1 METARPTGS
10 SNHSLKYHA
19 IPNSMGD
26 SPSRPR
32 YVVGIGASAGGLEAL
47 EQLFEKM
54 PAKSG
59 LAFVVIQHLSPD
71 FRSLMDELLA
81 RRTAI
86 PIRRVHDGMI
96 VEPDTIYL
104 MPPKKEMIISGGKL
118 LLTDKDPGQGLTLP
132 IDHFFRSLAQD
143 LGEGAIGIIL
153 SGTGSD
159 GSRGIRAIHDAGGL
173 VLVQSVDTAK
183 FDGMPKSAVETGVA
197 DFVLPVQEMPGTLMR
212 YICHPLAEGIH
223 PASRTDAERETAM
236 EKIHRLLRD
245 RYGIDFSYYKPNT
258 VARRTERR
266 LMLNQS
272 LDLDD
277 YVKRLEE
284 DPDELNLLYRDLL
297 IGVTRFFRDREAFD
311 RLEKDIL
318 PEALAALPPGEEFRA
333 WVAGCATGEE
343 AYSLAI
349 LLAERMEAM
358 RRPVRVKIFAT
369 DVHRASLEFASQG
382 VYGEAAVAEVG
393 RERLE
398 RHFSHKPDGYQISQE
413 LRQMVVFAHH
423 NLIKDAPFTKL
434 DLISC
439 RNLVIYF
446 QPLAQK
452 KVLSLFHFGLK
463 TGGILFLGPSESPGE
478 LIEEFD
484 PVDPHWKI
492 YRKRRDVRLP
502 ADLRIPLSVA
512 DGRTRAAGASPLAA
526 PTPGEMHLLGV
537 YDAILAEHMPPSF
550 LVDENRT
557 LIQSFGGASRYLHIG
572 DGRLSTDLIDM
583 VDADLRMALSGALQR
598 AWKDTAPIV
607 YKGLRVRLSDGERLV
622 NLTVKPIRSRRSS
635 RPYALVSIEELSEA
649 TMPSAT
655 EIDFRQASDEQ
666 LQTLET
672 ELRYTKENL
681 QATIEELETSN
692 EELQATNEELVAS
705 NEELQSTNEELHSVN
720 EELYTVN
727 AEYQKKISELT
738 ELNADMENLLAS
750 TEVHTVFLDRDLAIR
765 KFTPKVAE
773 EFNLLPQDVGR
784 RIDNFTHHIQY
795 GALMDDLRRV
805 LETGKRF
812 ECEVQNRRGRWFLMR
827 ILPYRSGGSVHG
839 VVLTLIDISGL
850 KRAQAEAKQQERLLS
865 GILENSPT
873 LVSVKDAEGRYL
885 LINRAFCNLLGVSS
899 ADVVGKTD
907 REIFPPALAE
917 KLSQYDDKVVREG
930 IVMTTEK
937 TFALADGPRTY
948 LSVRF
953 PIRDETGQIRSIG
966 IVKTDVTQLKAAE
979 AQARE
984 ALLQRDR
991 FLAILSH
998 ELRNPLSAILNAS
1011 QLLQAH
1017 GDHTPAEA
1025 ESNQVIDRQA
1035 HRMARLLDDLLDVS
1049 RITQGKIAIRKE
1061 RLDLGELVADALET
1075 VRPSLEAHHHHVS
1088 LDRPAEPLIVEADR
1102 VRMSQVVEN
1111 LLSNAAKYTPD
1122 GGWIGVALRRE
1133 GNNAVIAVRDSGRG
1147 IPPDMLQSIFDL
1159 FVQSDNTLDRA
1170 EGGMGVGLTLARSL
1184 VELHGGTITAH
1195 SPGLDRGSEFLVT
1208 LPLAVAAPPP
1218 PPPPPVLDRPS
1229 GIRVLIVEDNADSRN
1244 MLKALLELDGFAVT
1258 AASDGVE
1265 GLEAIRQQRPDVAVI
1280 DIGLPG
1286 LDGYQLARQIRSQP
1300 EFDGIR
1306 LIALTGYGRPEDRQR
1321 VIEAG
1326 FDDHLVKPLR
1336 IETLHSFL
1344 KPRSSVAGRPL
1355 DSPTGHV

>member
-1 METARPTGS
+1 M
-10 SNHSLKYHA
+10 
-19 IPNSMGD
+19 
-26 SPSRPR
+26 
-32 YVVGIGASAGGLEAL
+32 

-54 PAKSG
+54 PANSG

-81 RRTAI
+81 RRTSI
-86 PIRRVHDGMI
+86 PIRRVEDGMA

-143 LGEGAIGIIL
+143 AGEAAIGIIL

-173 VLVQSVDTAK
+173 VLVQSIETAK

-197 DFVLPVQEMPGTLMR
+197 DFVLPVQDMPATLMR
-212 YICHPLAEGIH
+212 YISHPSAEGVH
-223 PASRTDAERETAM
+223 RSPEDAAVRETAM
-236 EKIHRLLRD
+236 ERIHRLLRD

-284 DPDELNLLYRDLL
+284 DAEELNLLYRDLL
-297 IGVTRFFRDREAFD
+297 IGVTRFFRDREAFE
-311 RLEKDIL
+311 RLEKDVL

-358 RRPVRVKIFAT
+358 RRPIRAKIFAT
-369 DVHRASLEFASQG
+369 DVHRNSLEFASQG
-382 VYGEAAVAEVG
+382 LYGEAAVAEVG
-393 RERLE
+393 SERLA
-398 RHFSHKPDGYQISQE
+398 RHFTRKGDAYQISQE

-423 NLIKDAPFTKL
+423 NLIKDAPFTRL

-446 QPLAQK
+446 QPPAQK

-484 PVDPHWKI
+484 PIDTHWKI

-502 ADLRIPLSVA
+502 ADLRIPMSVA
-512 DGRTRAAGASPLAA
+512 DGRTRTGGFAPLPLPSHA
-526 PTPGEMHLLGV
+526 ELHLLSV

-550 LVDENRT
+550 LVDENRN
-557 LIQSFGGASRYLHIG
+557 LVQSFGGASRYLHVR
-572 DGRLSTDLIDM
+572 DGRLSTDLLDM
-583 VDADLRMALSGALQR
+583 VDPDLRMALSGALQR
-598 AWKDTAPIV
+598 AWKDSSPIV

-622 NLTVKPIRSRRSS
+622 NLTVKPIHNRRSS
-635 RPYALVSIEELSEA
+635 RLYALVSIEELTEA
-649 TMPSAT
+649 APPPAT

-727 AEYQKKISELT
+727 AEYQKKIAELT

-784 RIDNFTHHIQY
+784 RIDSFTHHIQY
-795 GALMDDLRRV
+795 SALMDDLRRV
-805 LETGKRF
+805 LETAQPF
-812 ECEVQNRRGRWFLMR
+812 ECEVRNRRGRWFLMR
-827 ILPYRSGGSVHG
+827 ILPYRSGGSVQG
-839 VVLTLIDISGL
+839 VVLTLIDISNL
-850 KRAQAEAKQQERLLS
+850 KMAQAEAKEKERLLC

-873 LVSVKDAEGRYL
+873 LISVKDREGRYL
-885 LINRAFCNLLGVSS
+885 MMNRAFRDFLGVRSE
-899 ADVVGKTD
+899 DVVGKTD

-917 KLSQYDDKVVREG
+917 KLSLHDETVFREG
-930 IVMTTEK
+930 NVMSVEK
-937 TFALADGPRTY
+937 TFELPDGPRTY

-953 PIRDETGQIRSIG
+953 PIRDDAGQVRSVG
-966 IVKTDVTQLKAAE
+966 VVKTDVTPLKVAE

-998 ELRNPLSAILNAS
+998 ELRNPLSAILNAA
-1011 QLLQAH
+1011 QLLRAH
-1017 GDHTPAEA
+1017 GDHTPAET
-1025 ESNQVIDRQA
+1025 ESNQVIERQA
-1035 HRMARLLDDLLDVS
+1035 HRMARLLDDLLDIS
-1049 RITQGKIAIRKE
+1049 RITQGKITIRKK
-1061 RLDLGELVADALET
+1061 RLDVGDLIAEAIES
-1075 VRPSLEAHHHHVS
+1075 VRPAIEAHRHQVTFE
-1088 LDRPAEPLIVEADR
+1088 RPKEPVFVEADR

-1122 GGWIGVALRRE
+1122 GGRIDVTLRPE
-1133 GNNAVIAVRDSGRG
+1133 DGNAVIAVRDNGRG
-1147 IPPDMLQSIFDL
+1147 IPADMLQSIFDL
-1159 FVQSDNTLDRA
+1159 FVQSDNTLDRS

-1184 VELHGGTITAH
+1184 VQLHGGTIVAH
-1195 SPGLDRGSEFLVT
+1195 SPGPDRGSEFVIT
-1208 LPLAVAAPPP
+1208 LPLAREAAPTAPRPAATIRPP
-1218 PPPPPVLDRPS
+1218 GV
-1229 GIRVLIVEDNADSRN
+1229 RVLIVEDNADSRK
-1244 MLKALLELDGFAVT
+1244 MLKALLELDGFKVDVAK
-1258 AASDGVE
+1258 DGIE
-1265 GLEAIRQQRPDVAVI
+1265 GLEAIRRQRPDVAVI

-1286 LDGYQLARQIRSQP
+1286 LDGYQIARQIRAQR
-1300 EFDGIR
+1300 EFDSIR

-1336 IETLHSFL
+1336 IENLYPFL
-1344 KPRSSVAGRPL
+1344 KPRTA
-1355 DSPTGHV
+1355 SPGGPSAPPR

>member
-1 METARPTGS
+1 MNTLRPQ
-10 SNHSLKYHA
+10 
-19 IPNSMGD
+19 D
-26 SPSRPR
+26 SAEQAVSHPKLRIR
-32 YVVGIGASAGGLEAL
+32 EGEEGEQQFYIVGIGASAGGLEAL
-47 EQLFEKM
+47 EQFFEKM
-54 PAKSG
+54 PAQSG

-81 RRTAI
+81 RRTPI
-86 PIRRVHDGMI
+86 PIRRVEDGMV

-118 LLTDKDPGQGLTLP
+118 LLTDKDPAQGLTLP

-143 LGEGAIGIIL
+143 VGERAIGVIL

-159 GSRGIRAIHDAGGL
+159 GSRGVRAIHDAGGL
-173 VLVQSVDTAK
+173 VMVQSVDTAK
-183 FDGMPKSAVETGVA
+183 FDGMPKSALETGVV
-197 DFVLPVQEMPGTLMR
+197 DFVLPVHEMPATLMR
-212 YICHPLAEGIH
+212 YICHPTAEGMG
-223 PASRTDAERETAM
+223 PVSRGAAERETAM

-284 DPDELNLLYRDLL
+284 DPQELNLLYRDLL
-297 IGVTRFFRDREAFD
+297 IGVTRFFRDREAFE
-311 RLEKDIL
+311 RLEKDVL
-318 PEALAALPPGEEFRA
+318 PLALATVPPGEEFRV

-349 LLAERMEAM
+349 LLAEQMEAM
-358 RRPVRVKIFAT
+358 RRPLRAKIFAT
-369 DVHRASLEFASQG
+369 DVHRASLEFASHG
-382 VYGEAAVAEVG
+382 VYNEAAVAEVG

-398 RHFSHKPDGYQISQE
+398 RHFTRKPDGYMISQE

-452 KVLSLFHFGLK
+452 KVISLFHFGLK

-478 LIEEFD
+478 LSEEFE

-512 DGRTRAAGASPLAA
+512 DARTRALGTMPLAM
-526 PTPGEMHLLGV
+526 PTPGEVHLLGV

-550 LVDENRT
+550 LVDDNRV

-583 VDADLRMALSGALQR
+583 VDPDLRMALSGALQR
-598 AWKDTAPIV
+598 VWKDLVPIV

-622 NLTVKPIRSRRSS
+622 NLTVKPIRSQRSS
-635 RPYALVSIEELSEA
+635 RPYALVSIEELPQA
-649 TMPSAT
+649 TMPPAT

-666 LQTLET
+666 LQAMEL

-738 ELNADMENLLAS
+738 ELNTDMENLLAC
-750 TEVHTVFLDRDLAIR
+750 TEVHTLFLDRELAIR
-765 KFTPKVAE
+765 KFTPKIAE

-795 GALMDDLRRV
+795 ADLVDDLRRV
-805 LETGKRF
+805 LETGRRF
-812 ECEVQNRRGRWFLMR
+812 EREVQNRRGRWFLMR
-827 ILPYRSGGSVHG
+827 ILPYRSGGNIHG
-839 VVLTLIDISGL
+839 VVLTLIDISDL
-850 KRAQAEAKQQERLLS
+850 KQVQAEVKHQERLLS
-865 GILENSPT
+865 GILENSPN
-873 LVSVKDAEGRYL
+873 LVSVKDAQGRYL
-885 LINRAFCNLLGVSS
+885 LMNRAFCELLGVSKEEVIGR
-899 ADVVGKTD
+899 AD

-917 KLSQYDDKVVREG
+917 KLSQYDDTVLREG

-937 TFALADGPRTY
+937 TFELPDGPRTY
-948 LSVRF
+948 LSIRF
-953 PIRDETGQIRSIG
+953 PIRDEDGHIRSIG
-966 IVKTDVTQLKAAE
+966 VVKTDVTQLKNVE

-1025 ESNQVIDRQA
+1025 ESNQVIERQA

-1049 RITQGKIAIRKE
+1049 RITQGKIVIRKE
-1061 RLDLGELVADALET
+1061 RLDLVDLVADALQT
-1075 VRPSLEAHHHHVS
+1075 VRPALESHHHHVTF
-1088 LDRPAEPLIVEADR
+1088 DRPPEPLVVEADR
-1102 VRMSQVVEN
+1102 LRMAQVVEN

-1133 GNNAVIAVRDSGRG
+1133 GEQAVISVRDSGRG

-1184 VELHGGTITAH
+1184 VELHGGKITAY
-1195 SPGLDRGSEFLVT
+1195 SAGLDRGSEFLVF
-1208 LPLAVAAPPP
+1208 LPLATTASPPAPPDQP
-1218 PPPPPVLDRPS
+1218 AKRPMAS
-1229 GIRVLIVEDNADSRN
+1229 HVLIVEDNADSRS
-1244 MLKALLELDGFAVT
+1244 MLKALLELDGYKVT
-1258 AASDGVE
+1258 TAKDGME
-1265 GLEAIRQQRPDVAVI
+1265 GLEALRQHRPEVALI

-1286 LDGYQLARQIRSQP
+1286 LDGYQLARQIRAQP
-1300 EFDGIR
+1300 EFDKVR
-1306 LIALTGYGRPEDRQR
+1306 LIALTGYGRPEDRQK
-1321 VIEAG
+1321 VFEAG

-1336 IETLHSFL
+1336 IENLYPFL
-1344 KPRSSVAGRPL
+1344 KPRSEEAAPS
-1355 DSPTGHV
+1355 T

>member
-1 METARPTGS
+1 MGTNEPTNGLVRQTTSNSPGPGS
-10 SNHSLKYHA
+10 CS
-19 IPNSMGD
+19 
-26 SPSRPR
+26 PR

-54 PAKSG
+54 PAQSG
-59 LAFVVIQHLSPD
+59 MAFVVIQHLSPD

-81 RRTAI
+81 RRTSI
-86 PIRRVHDGMI
+86 PIRRVQDGMV

-197 DFVLPVQEMPGTLMR
+197 DFVLPVQEMPATLMR
-212 YICHPLAEGIH
+212 YICHPLAEGMY
-223 PASRTDAERETAM
+223 PAARSVAERETAM

-284 DPDELNLLYRDLL
+284 DPEELNLLYRDLL

-311 RLEKDIL
+311 RLEKDVL
-318 PEALAALPPGEEFRA
+318 PMALAALPPGEEFRA

-358 RRPVRVKIFAT
+358 HRPVRAKIFAT

-382 VYGEAAVAEVG
+382 LYGEAAIAEVG

-398 RHFSHKPDGYQISQE
+398 RHFTRKPDGYQISQE

-478 LIEEFD
+478 LVEEFD

-502 ADLRIPLSVA
+502 ADLRIPLSVG
-512 DGRTRAAGASPLAA
+512 DGRTRTVGTPPLPVA
-526 PTPGEMHLLGV
+526 TPGEMHLLGV
-537 YDAILAEHMPPSF
+537 YDAILAEYMPPSF

-557 LIQSFGGASRYLHIG
+557 LIQSFGGASRYLHLR

-583 VDADLRMALSGALQR
+583 VDSDLRMALSGALQR

-607 YKGLRVRLSDGERLV
+607 YKGLRVRLSDGEHLV

-635 RPYALVSIEELSEA
+635 RPYALVSIEELSEQP
-649 TMPSAT
+649 MPAAT

-805 LETGKRF
+805 LETGKPF
-812 ECEVQNRRGRWFLMR
+812 ECEVRNRRGRWFLMR
-827 ILPYRSGGSVHG
+827 ILPYRSGGNIHG
-839 VVLTLIDISGL
+839 VVLTLIDISGV
-850 KRAQAEAKQQERLLS
+850 KQAQAEAKQQQTLLS
-865 GILENSPT
+865 GILENSPN
-873 LVSVKDAEGRYL
+873 LVSVKDVEGRYL
-885 LINRAFCNLLGVSS
+885 LMNRAFRNFLGVSP

-907 REIFPPALAE
+907 REIFPPELAE
-917 KLSQYDDKVVREG
+917 TLSLYDEEVLREG
-930 IVMTTEK
+930 KVMTTEK
-937 TFALADGPRTY
+937 TFKLPDGPRTY
-948 LSVRF
+948 LSIRF
-953 PIRDETGQIRSIG
+953 PIRDEHGQIRSLG

-1061 RLDLGELVADALET
+1061 LLELGELVTDALQT
-1075 VRPSLEAHHHHVS
+1075 MRPSLEAHRHQVTFEP
-1088 LDRPAEPLIVEADR
+1088 PAEPLFVEGDR
-1102 VRMSQVVEN
+1102 VRMAQVLEN

-1122 GGWIGVALRRE
+1122 GGWIGVAVRRE
-1133 GNNAVIAVRDSGRG
+1133 GNNAVISVRDSGRG
-1147 IPPDMLQSIFDL
+1147 IPADMLESIFDL
-1159 FVQSDNTLDRA
+1159 FVQSDDTLDRA
-1170 EGGMGVGLTLARSL
+1170 EGGMGVGLTLAKSL

-1195 SPGLDRGSEFLVT
+1195 SPGRDRGSEFLIT
-1208 LPLAVAAPPP
+1208 LPLAHASASEPK
-1218 PPPPPVLDRPS
+1218 PPVPSDRPS
-1229 GIRVLIVEDNADSRN
+1229 GVRVLIVEDNADSRT
-1244 MLKALLELDGFAVT
+1244 MLKSLLELDGYVVT
-1258 AASDGVE
+1258 AAKDGPE
-1265 GLEAIRQQRPDVAVI
+1265 GLEAIRRERPDVALI

-1286 LDGYQLARQIRSQP
+1286 LDGYQLARKIRAQR
-1300 EFDGIR
+1300 EFDGVR

-1321 VIEAG
+1321 VLEAG
-1326 FDDHLVKPLR
+1326 FDNHLVKPLR
-1336 IETLHSFL
+1336 VEALHPFL
-1344 KPRSSVAGRPL
+1344 KPRSSATDRSLTV
-1355 DSPTGHV
+1355 PTGPS